1 MWKLHFESPQSF
13 LNFTGEFAKP
23 ASFRGD
29 TDFYVEN
36 ITNDESRGF
45 STGWNCFQVE
55 LAYDP
60 NFTSIPLQI
69 IPYNMNVTDLKFD
82 GTFESSTSGTIIQAY
97 AKNIFDKQI
106 KAVAG
111 YAGDKA
117 ENGLKKEWR
126 KVLLKKLK
134 IWLSMALEV

>member
-1 MWKLHFESPQSF
+1 
-13 LNFTGEFAKP
+13 
-23 ASFRGD
+23 
-29 TDFYVEN
+29 
-36 ITNDESRGF
+36 
-45 STGWNCFQVE
+45 
-55 LAYDP
+55 
-60 NFTSIPLQI
+60 
-69 IPYNMNVTDLKFD
+69 MNVTDLKFD

-126 KVLLKKLK
+126 KVLLKN
-134 IWLSMALEV
+134 